1 MSQEMK
7 KKHALRENH
16 PGAGQEPQNPLPAVY
31 LGVISCM
38 QAHFGEAEQYFQA
51 AEERMRTSGMDS
63 ELQDTIDT
71 YRQIMKEA

>member
-1 MSQEMK
+1 M
-7 KKHALRENH
+7 
-16 PGAGQEPQNPLPAVY
+16 
-31 LGVISCM
+31 ISCM

-51 AEERMRTSGMDS
+51 AEERMRTSGTDS